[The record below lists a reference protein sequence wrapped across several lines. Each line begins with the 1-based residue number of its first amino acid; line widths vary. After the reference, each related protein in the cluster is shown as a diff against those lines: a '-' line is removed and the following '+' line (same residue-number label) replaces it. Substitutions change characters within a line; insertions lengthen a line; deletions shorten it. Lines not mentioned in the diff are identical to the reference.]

1 MSTQKRDKG
10 LGERSR
16 DELALS
22 FANMYSGWDRGVN
35 VTQERF
41 GNGETRFTESP
52 MNSLELAARY
62 VAAEIG
68 LNIFEI
74 ANRAAF
80 APIITYQNIQIHIGP
95 VFATLTAER
104 DALVKA
110 LQFYASEWQPNGE
123 GDPETPGL
131 SRSWVEPTDEL
142 QNDGGRKANEALA
155 KVAACPKK

>member
-1 MSTQKRDKG
+1 MAKLCPKN

-22 FANMYSGWDRGVN
+22 FADMYAGWDRAVN

-41 GNGETRFTESP
+41 GDGETRFTETP
-52 MNSLELAARY
+52 MNGLEQAARY
-62 VAAEIG
+62 VAAEVG

-80 APIITYQNIQIHIGP
+80 APIITFQNIQIHIGP
-95 VFATLTAER
+95 VF

-110 LQFYASEWQPNGE
+110 L
-123 GDPETPGL
+123 ETAI
-131 SRSWVEPTDEL
+131 SVADEA
-142 QNDGGRKANEALA
+142 RR
-155 KVAACPKK
+155 